1 MENIEKQQENLKKAI
16 SERIRNI
23 RLAKGYSLD
32 KLSVETGL
40 SKGYLSLIENGE
52 KNPTIST
59 LVKIAFG
66 LNVPINTLLTG
77 EPYDE
82 EPSKLSL
89 VRADER
95 ILITFPDGPQDYIYE
110 SLAHKKIDK
119 PFDAYFVTI
128 GPELP
133 EDPQVHDGEELLFT
147 LEGRHEFT
155 YNGQSMVV
163 GPGDCLM
170 FDSSLPHNTRSLD
183 GKPARVLLVTSKL
196 RVKFSSGKT

>member
-1 MENIEKQQENLKKAI
+1 MESLEKQQQILKQAI
-16 SERIRNI
+16 CERIRNI
-23 RLAKGYSLD
+23 RLGKGYSLD
-32 KLSVETGL
+32 KLADETGL

-77 EPYDE
+77 EPYE
-82 EPSKLSL
+82 EEAPNLSL
-89 VRADER
+89 VRANER
-95 ILITFPDGPQDYIYE
+95 ILITFPDGPRGYIYE

-119 PFDAYFVTI
+119 SFDAYILTV

-133 EDPQVHDGEELLFT
+133 EDPQVHEGEELLFT

-170 FDSSLPHNTRSLD
+170 FDSSLPHNTKSLD
-183 GKPARVLLVTSKL
+183 GRPAKVLLVTSKL
-196 RVKFSSGKT
+196 RVKFSLGPT